1 MTYRQSGYDCRCSC
15 SHNILK
21 VVTGLNEVLKVPI
34 CACGVWAVINAC
46 VAFQA
51 NANQNWRLDCQSET
65 ILVAKYHRSAI
76 RISDL
81 LIISLAKILWI
92 FHPMHGNVSIQPLN
106 AHYTHISLG
115 ILFFLFW
122 RFVHVKSGKPKIA
135 TEKKKLNQICTRVTH
150 SFPYMKFINLFWH
163 RCFRSNKF
171 NMQLWCAPVC
181 SVLSAYSGDWHTSKL
196 MCRSNF
202 GGKKN

>member
-1 MTYRQSGYDCRCSC
+1 MLYYYLKANKCNEYEVSADGLSLVIPWRDFHWQSLSHRNDIQFIQIFALLAGYDCRCSC

-76 RISDL
+76 RIPDL
-81 LIISLAKILWI
+81 LIISLGKIQWI

-135 TEKKKLNQICTRVTH
+135 TEKK
-150 SFPYMKFINLFWH
+150 S
-163 RCFRSNKF
+163 
-171 NMQLWCAPVC
+171 
-181 SVLSAYSGDWHTSKL
+181 
-196 MCRSNF
+196 
-202 GGKKN
+202 